1 LAVTRGVTPGYFRT
15 LGIPLLEGR
24 VFDERDGITASPVAI
39 VDEMLARR
47 FWPSGSALGG
57 RLIIDANDTEPEI
70 VGVVGKVKADRLD
83 GDDWP
88 TIYMPHSQKHDQTMI
103 VVARTA
109 NPPLSISSAAERAV
123 HSLDP
128 EQPVADVGTMDLV
141 VDDSVAGARF
151 SAVALDIFAAIAF
164 VLAAVGIYGVVA
176 YDVTSRTNEIGIR
189 VALGAN
195 SRDVL
200 KLVVGRGAL
209 LAAIG
214 IVIGLAVAYELTGLM
229 KSMLFGVN
237 PRDFYTFAAVAALL
251 GLVAL
256 GASYLPSR
264 RALALDPVQALRHE

>member
-39 VDEMLARR
+39 VDEALARR

-109 NPPLSISSAAERAV
+109 NPPLSIASAAERAV

-128 EQPVADVGTMDLV
+128 EQPVADVGTMDQV

-151 SAVALDIFAAIAF
+151 NAVALDIFAAIAF

-214 IVIGLAVAYELTGLM
+214 IVIGLAAAYELTGLM